1 MSTLHVVFQVG
12 DSRYLVPA
20 ENVLFMESFTGA
32 TLVPGAAPYVVGLV
46 QIRQR
51 VIPVVDLRIR
61 FGLPPAAPS
70 LGQRVIVV
78 QVAERVVGMLV
89 DSAREVVQVAA
100 EAITPPPEL
109 IIGQS
114 AGFVRAVARVK
125 DRLSMLID
133 LDKVIGPDPVT
144 PDVDFGPG
152 PSSGSSSGP
161 GSVKETVH
169 VQ

>member
-1 MSTLHVVFQVG
+1 MSTLHIAFQVG
-12 DSRYLVPA
+12 DSGYLVPA
-20 ENVLFMESFTGA
+20 ENVLYMESFTGA
-32 TLVPGAAPYVVGLV
+32 TLVPGAAPFVVGLV

-51 VIPVVDLRIR
+51 VIPVIDLRIR
-61 FGLPPAAPS
+61 FGLAPAAPS
-70 LGQRVIVV
+70 LEQRVIVV
-78 QVAERVVGMLV
+78 QVAERIVGLLV
-89 DSAREVVQVAA
+89 DTAREVVHVP
-100 EAITPPPEL
+100 EDAIAPPPEL
-109 IIGQS
+109 ITGQS

-144 PDVDFGPG
+144 PDVD
-152 PSSGSSSGP
+152 SNSAP